1 MGGCLSPAWLW
12 RNCPAVRAGIPYA
25 AAVFTAIRT
34 RRLALRPV
42 TMGDLDDV
50 HAFQR
55 RPDVCRWMLGNGPR
69 SREQSRESVAAMSRE
84 DGLRVE
90 GDVLTLAAEVD
101 GRVTGTV
108 ELVWRSQ
115 ADRTAEI
122 GYVFN
127 PEFSGRGLATE
138 AVAAL
143 LGWGFDEFGLHRVYG
158 RCHASNEASA
168 RLMTRLG
175 MRCEARHVES
185 YLFRGEWADR
195 LVFAVLAREW
205 LSRSATPRG

>member
-1 MGGCLSPAWLW
+1 
-12 RNCPAVRAGIPYA
+12 
-25 AAVFTAIRT
+25 
-34 RRLALRPV
+34 
-42 TMGDLDDV
+42 
-50 HAFQR
+50 
-55 RPDVCRWMLGNGPR
+55 MLGNGPR
-69 SREQSRESVAAMSRE
+69 TREQSRESVAAMVRE

-90 GDVLTLAAEVD
+90 GDVLTLAAEAE

-115 ADRTAEI
+115 VHRTAEI
-122 GYVFN
+122 GYAFN
-127 PEFSGRGLATE
+127 PQFSGRGLATE

-143 LGWGFDEFGLHRVYG
+143 LGWGFEEFGLHRVYG
-158 RCHASNEASA
+158 RCHAGNEASA

-185 YLFRGEWADR
+185 YLFRGEWVDQ

-205 LSRSATPRG
+205 VPAERDD

>member
-1 MGGCLSPAWLW
+1 M
-12 RNCPAVRAGIPYA
+12 
-25 AAVFTAIRT
+25 FTPIRT
-34 RRLALRPV
+34 RRLTLRPV
-42 TMGDLDDV
+42 TMDDLDDV
-50 HAFQR
+50 YAYQR
-55 RPDVCRWMLGNGPR
+55 RPDVCRWMLGNEPR
-69 SREQSRESVAAMSRE
+69 SREQSRESVAAMTNE
-84 DGLRVE
+84 DALRAE
-90 GDVLTLAAEVD
+90 GDVLTLAAEAN

-143 LGWGFDEFGLHRVYG
+143 LGWGFEEFGLHRVYG
-158 RCHASNEASA
+158 RCHAGNEASA

-185 YLFRGEWADR
+185 YLFRGEWTDQ
-195 LVFAVLAREW
+195 LVFAMLAREW
-205 LSRSATPRG
+205 LSRPGQTRGRGTVAPARKSVRGV